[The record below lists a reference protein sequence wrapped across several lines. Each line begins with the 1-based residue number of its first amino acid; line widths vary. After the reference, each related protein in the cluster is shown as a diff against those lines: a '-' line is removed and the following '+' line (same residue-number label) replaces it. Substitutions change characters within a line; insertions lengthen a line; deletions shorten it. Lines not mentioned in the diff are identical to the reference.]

1 MSSPAALSTP
11 FLPPPGI
18 ARWKAHLS
26 LAALLQIFGDYYHFR
41 HRAVTKRSLSPHR
54 PRHSRLQREPQVSVA
69 LALLAPIPFCSE
81 RPQHFAHPHTLIYLS
96 TSFPGKVAGAA
107 GRKAKDQEGRVSGA
121 HRPQVPPAVVP
132 GMLPSWVLVFSPPLG
147 GAVRG

>member
-1 MSSPAALSTP
+1 MSSLAASSTP
-11 FLPPPGI
+11 FLPPPRT

-69 LALLAPIPFCSE
+69 LALLAPIPPTL
-81 RPQHFAHPHTLIYLS
+81 RTPTHTLIPS
-96 TSFPGKVAGAA
+96 TSFLGKVAGAA
-107 GRKAKDQEGRVSGA
+107 GRKTKDQEGRVSGA

-132 GMLPSWVLVFSPPLG
+132 GMLPSWVLVFFPPLG
-147 GAVRG
+147 GAVHG